1 MAEQNK
7 TPAAPAPPQHLPF
20 LTIVLLLLMALYAFQ
35 GPIRSWFSGRYR
47 AMAVFSRALDVC
59 LEEYVE
65 PRPASELV
73 HSAVEGMIDALRD
86 RHSAYLSPPVHR
98 RLQENETDRYAGLG
112 IVIGLTKDE
121 RLVINQVFEDSPAAR
136 GGLRQGDII
145 LYALEH
151 DPNGLK
157 EPAKRDFTAVKN
169 LNRTSNILRGE
180 RGSKVT
186 LGIRRQRKP
195 ANLKEAP
202 KPKGEEE
209 FEVTLVRGEV
219 TRPVIESRL
228 LEPGIGYLSLG
239 DFPDGASERVSDGLA
254 DLRAKGARGVIF
266 DLRNNDGGFLDEAVR
281 IADLFLADGTIV
293 STQNRNPEE
302 NRAYHAAPG
311 GPAETL
317 PFVVL
322 VNAFSASAAE
332 VLAGCLQDRGRAKLV
347 GTRTYGKGAVSKRF
361 PLGDGSG
368 ILLSTGKYILPK
380 GRSIEGTGLEPDLIV
395 QPLPPDERERLRNS
409 LEPGARLPDPQLDA
423 AVKLLREQ
431 LGEAPREAN
440 PDRPKEPTP

>member
-1 MAEQNK
+1 MAEPSK
-7 TPAAPAPPQHLPF
+7 TPASPPPPQHLPF
-20 LTIVLLLLMALYAFQ
+20 LTVVLLLLIALHAFQ
-35 GPIRSWFSGRYR
+35 GPIRSWVSGRYR
-47 AMAVFSRALDVC
+47 ALAVFGRALDVC

-73 HSAVEGMIDALRD
+73 HSAVEGMIEGLRD

-98 RLQENETDRYAGLG
+98 RLQENETDKYAGLG
-112 IVIGLTKDE
+112 VVIGLTKDE
-121 RLVINQVFEDSPAAR
+121 RLVINQVFDDSPAAR
-136 GGLRQGDII
+136 AGLRAGDII
-145 LYALEH
+145 LYAIEH
-151 DPNGLK
+151 DPNGLR
-157 EPAKRDFTAVKN
+157 EPVKRDFSTVKN

-186 LGIRRQRKP
+186 LGIRRPRKLP
-195 ANLKEAP
+195 DLKDAP
-202 KPKGEEE
+202 KAKNGEE
-209 FEVTLVRGEV
+209 FEVTMVRGEV

-228 LEPGIGYLSLG
+228 LEPAIGYLSLG
-239 DFPDGASERVSDGLA
+239 DFPDGASERVADGLA
-254 DLRAKGARGVIF
+254 GLRAKGARGFVF

-281 IADLFLADGTIV
+281 IADLFLADGVIV
-293 STQNRNPEE
+293 STQNRNPDE
-302 NRAYHAAPG
+302 NRTYHATPG
-311 GPAETL
+311 GTAENL

-380 GRSIEGTGLEPDLIV
+380 GRSIEGTGLEPDLVV
-395 QPLPPDERERLRNS
+395 QPLPPDEREKLRKT

-431 LGEAPREAN
+431 LGEAPH
-440 PDRPKEPTP
+440 EPPVPAASAP